1 MKVAYSVAVVAST
14 CFFAFTFAA
23 ALAYSIDIPPE
34 TVVTPCCALFLLL
47 FLLLLFF
54 LFVLL
59 LLLLCC
65 ENVAALVK
73 VADIHWC
80 WGSSLLVFPKLFLY
94 IPKGFGVL
102 TIVVLVCFSDVL

>member
-1 MKVAYSVAVVAST
+1 MLEEAVFVKVSYSAAVVAST
-14 CFFAFTFAA
+14 CLFPLTFAA
-23 ALAYSIDIPPE
+23 AFAYGIDIPPE

-47 FLLLLFF
+47 LLLLFLF
-54 LFVLL
+54 SFVLL

-80 WGSSLLVFPKLFLY
+80 
-94 IPKGFGVL
+94 
-102 TIVVLVCFSDVL
+102 